1 MTLSNCFLPG
11 YLFPSL
17 GLVFSNIVFHVEEL
31 LVFDFEQHW
40 ADGLIHTIVEVV
52 EHFIQIVQ
60 GDVPCHRLKIV
71 LRLSTHLLVQRR
83 GPHALIL
90 FMNDFRVHLVLLLL
104 LLLLL
109 PRLLCFL
116 VLLEVG
122 VFEDLPL
129 RKMLIECILVIA
141 HLVLPLNVDL
151 DGLLLLDDEQFRVLV
166 ANISQA
172 LVSFLSLFA
181 FGY

>member
-1 MTLSNCFLPG
+1 
-11 YLFPSL
+11 
-17 GLVFSNIVFHVEEL
+17 
-31 LVFDFEQHW
+31 
-40 ADGLIHTIVEVV
+40 
-52 EHFIQIVQ
+52 
-60 GDVPCHRLKIV
+60 
-71 LRLSTHLLVQRR
+71 
-83 GPHALIL
+83 
-90 FMNDFRVHLVLLLL
+90 MNDFRVHLVLLHLL
-104 LLLLL
+104 LA
-109 PRLLCFL
+109 RLLCFS
-116 VLLEVG
+116 VLLKVG

-181 FGY
+181 FRD